1 MAEKIV
7 SKEARTFGQRLKS
20 FREAAGVTQQD
31 IADATGFTRT
41 YISALERGVHKCNA
55 ETFMIYSRKCGVS
68 LDKLAGFE
76 KDDILPE
83 LKEKLKKM
91 DMEKQKKVLAMIELI
106 M

>member
-7 SKEARTFGQRLKS
+7 SPEARAFGQRLKS

-55 ETFMIYSRKCGVS
+55 ATFMIYARKCGVS
-68 LDKLAGFE
+68 LDKIAGWE

-83 LKEKLKKM
+83 LKKKLSSM
-91 DMEKQKKVLAMIELI
+91 DTERQRKVLAMIEL
-106 M
+106 MM